1 MPCPK
6 EQPRNQILNFWA
18 IASLQVAW
26 KLLEGRYL
34 VFCIKKYLIW
44 SQALCLAHSFLSLSP
59 HCWIGCCS
67 SFEMQR
73 LVNVWLSGG
82 KHFPGCRLQFK
93 TRLASEGYVSALW
106 GTLWQSSP
114 FFIMYTADT
123 EGMLC
128 TRCCVRYQPPWDTRR
143 QSQRSSV
150 LFLVWSLASLRMS
163 SLLFACS

>member
-82 KHFPGCRLQFK
+82 KFFLVVDFSLKPDWLLRVMFQLCEELYDSLLPFSSCTQQILKACFAPDAVCGTNRPEIRGGSL
-93 TRLASEGYVSALW
+93 SAL
-106 GTLWQSSP
+106 
-114 FFIMYTADT
+114 
-123 EGMLC
+123 LC
-128 TRCCVRYQPPWDTRR
+128 C
-143 QSQRSSV
+143 
-150 LFLVWSLASLRMS
+150 F
-163 SLLFACS
+163 